1 MVGWSYICR
10 METVGLYEAKTRLSQ
25 LVRDAMAGQDVV
37 ITRNGKAA
45 VRLVPVTAESAV
57 REMGFFS
64 SGVTVALD
72 FDATPEEFRD
82 YL

>member
-1 MVGWSYICR
+1 

-64 SGVTVALD
+64 SGVMVAPD
-72 FDATPEEFRD
+72 FDATPEDFGD

>member
-1 MVGWSYICR
+1 

-45 VRLVPVTAESAV
+45 VRLVPVTADPVV

-64 SGVTVALD
+64 AGVTIAPD
-72 FDATPEEFRD
+72 FDARPDEFGD

>member
-1 MVGWSYICR
+1 
-10 METVGLYEAKTRLSQ
+10 MEIVGLYEAKTRLSQ

-45 VRLVPVTAESAV
+45 VRLVPITADSAV

-64 SGVTVALD
+64 TGVTIAPD
-72 FDATPEEFRD
+72 FDETPDEFGD